1 MLDQIDD
8 IIQNNGGDVFH
19 NNDTTAVYILVYAD
33 FRVAN
38 FASLLLRFCFTFASR
53 LLHVCFTFA
62 SRLLHVCFTFAEN
75 MKQVYGIS
83 SRQNAPVISK

>member
-53 LLHVCFTFA
+53 LLHVCRKYETSVRNIVTPKRA
-62 SRLLHVCFTFAEN
+62 SDIKVTTQEEVN
-75 MKQVYGIS
+75 MVAL
-83 SRQNAPVISK
+83 RR